1 MGELALKKLTQTAF
15 PFGLIFLLVATLY
28 FSILMELGQDW
39 WVDPNYSHGFLIP
52 LISGYFVWERRERL
66 RQLEVNPC
74 TWGILI
80 LLFGIFTLFIGS
92 VGSELFTMRFSLIIV
107 MAGLILFNLGKDFLK
122 VLFLPI
128 AFLVFMV
135 PLPYLVYDSIAFP
148 LKLFAAQFA
157 TYSLQLI
164 ELPVLREGNVII
176 FPNTTL
182 EVADACSGI
191 RSLISLIALGVVY
204 AYFTQRVF
212 WKRVVLVGACVP
224 IAILVN
230 GSRIIATGALAHFF
244 GPELADGFFHT
255 FSGWLIFLLAF
266 LMLLGLGAVLGRFFR
281 EE

>member
-1 MGELALKKLTQTAF
+1 MDEFVPKKLIQAAF
-15 PFGLIFLLVATLY
+15 PFGLIFLLMATLY
-28 FSILMELGQDW
+28 FSILKEMGQDW

-52 LISGYFVWERRERL
+52 LISGYFVWERREKL
-66 RQLEVNPC
+66 RQLEVHPYN
-74 TWGILI
+74 WGILI
-80 LLFGIFTLFIGS
+80 LFFGVFTLFIGS
-92 VGSELFTMRFSLIIV
+92 IGAELFTMRFSLIIV

-122 VLFLPI
+122 ILFFPI
-128 AFLVFMV
+128 AFLVLMV

-157 TYSLQLI
+157 TSSLQLM
-164 ELPVLREGNVII
+164 ELPILREGNVII
-176 FPNTTL
+176 LPNTTL

-204 AYFTQRVF
+204 AYFTQRAF
-212 WKRVVLVGACVP
+212 WKRVVLVGACIP

-230 GSRIIATGALAHFF
+230 AFRIIVTGALAHFF

-266 LMLLGLGAVLGRFFR
+266 LLLLGLGAILGRIFR